1 MGLPNPINILFGRQ
15 SSTIPASVKKEKMYT
30 LTNLGREQVEE
41 LKGDEQDF
49 GLLATMKQR
58 RAWSLEDLSAEL
70 KMPSNKVFHE
80 LRRHIGQGFVKTIGP
95 DGN

>member
-1 MGLPNPINILFGRQ
+1 MGFSPMKLLWGKQ
-15 SSTIPASVKKEKMYT
+15 SSAIPASVKKEKMYT

-58 RAWSLEDLSAEL
+58 RAWSLEDLSNEL

>member
-1 MGLPNPINILFGRQ
+1 MGFNPINLLWGKQ

-70 KMPSNKVFHE
+70 KMPTNKVYHE
-80 LRRHIGQGFVKTIGP
+80 LKKHIAQGFVKTIGP